1 MAVPDPEH
9 YANMLDAAAE
19 MSRDWRRSPRLS
31 WASGRPRFLAHA
43 SGSPGDDESR
53 LAALIMTRALGR
65 LG

>member
-1 MAVPDPEH
+1 MAVPDPEQ
-9 YANMLDAAAE
+9 YANMLDGAAE
-19 MSRDWRRSPRLS
+19 MSRDWRGSRRRS
-31 WASGRPRFLAHA
+31 WASVRPRFRAHA